1 MNSPKQMNGEEN
13 GRVRSLVIPGGT
25 IAHIRH
31 KKEFIALLNLGRMV
45 NTLQFALTVLRET
58 PGVETPAD
66 TRQGVNAFLLCGS
79 LLFEGIRHVNVLA
92 VKYPAFDRIG
102 RFRKPYEDSTLA
114 AFEDTVLKIVRNQ
127 IVSHFDDEVFEESL
141 AHGEFGDVLFAQCH
155 TENLDDMV
163 FTLADELVLGYV
175 TNSYTGSWISSPR
188 DFLDM
193 IETMINLSREFT
205 GMVVE
210 LITAV
215 LAEKGWIED

>member
-1 MNSPKQMNGEEN
+1 MSSGEQKNGDDA

-25 IAHIRH
+25 IARIRH
-31 KKEFIALLNLGRMV
+31 EKEFIALLNLGRMV
-45 NTLQFALTVLRET
+45 NTLQFALTVLRQT
-58 PGVETPAD
+58 PGVDTPAD

-92 VKYPAFDRIG
+92 AKYPSFDHIG
-102 RFRKPYEDSTLA
+102 RFKKPYEEIMLA
-114 AFEDTVLKIVRNQ
+114 EFEETVLKIVRNQ

-155 TENLDDMV
+155 SANLDDMV

-175 TNSYTGSWISSPR
+175 TNSYTGSWSPSHR
-188 DFLDM
+188 DFLGL
-193 IETMINLSREFT
+193 IETMILLSREFT

-210 LITAV
+210 LITVV
-215 LAEKGWIED
+215 LADKGWVEA